1 MTPKTKTILKKILA
15 YVLASIVLLLI
26 YIVMSFILGWVF
38 GWFGGEKAI
47 SWTGPVAGCIVCT
60 ASIIILDIINSRKN
74 GVDRSDE
81 IIKICRRILTTTTIM
96 FCGSLVIEW
105 LIQRFS
111 DEDFSLG
118 LVHWLSF
125 ALAVALFDELVKKH
139 EGKKIQKDENA
150 LVVAAEC
157 EDMQN
162 AEDICRKL
170 ESNGIKAMIVEKD
183 SPVYIKGNGSPV
195 QVQVCRKDQ
204 ENARQLIGNIS

>member
-1 MTPKTKTILKKILA
+1 MKKILA
-15 YVLASIVLLLI
+15 YVLASVVLMLVYVVVSFLFEWLYDLI
-26 YIVMSFILGWVF
+26 
-38 GWFGGEKAI
+38 GEEKV
-47 SWTGPVAGCIVCT
+47 SWRSTVVACT
-60 ASIIILDIINSRKN
+60 FTTAAIIIVDILNSRKK
-74 GVDRSDE
+74 GVDRSDD

-125 ALAVALFDELVKKH
+125 ALAVALFDELIKKNQ
-139 EGKKIQKDENA
+139 EKKTQEDESA

-157 EDMQN
+157 EDMQT
-162 AEDICRKL
+162 AEDLCNKL
-170 ESNGIKAMIVEKD
+170 ESNNIKAMIVEKD

-195 QVQVCRKDQ
+195 QIQVCRKDL
-204 ENARQLIGNIS
+204 EKSKEII

>member
-15 YVLASIVLLLI
+15 YALMSVMLMLVYVVVSFLFDWLFDLI
-26 YIVMSFILGWVF
+26 
-38 GWFGGEKAI
+38 GEEKV
-47 SWTGPVAGCIVCT
+47 SWRSMVVACT
-60 ASIIILDIINSRKN
+60 FTTAAIIIVDILNSRKK
-74 GVDRSDE
+74 GVDRSDD

-125 ALAVALFDELVKKH
+125 ALAVALFDELIKKNQ
-139 EGKKIQKDENA
+139 EKKTQEDENA
-150 LVVAAEC
+150 LVIAAEC
-157 EDMQN
+157 EDMQT
-162 AEDICRKL
+162 AEGICNKL
-170 ESNGIKAMIVEKD
+170 ENNGIKAMIVEKD

-195 QVQVCRKDQ
+195 QIQVCRKDQ
-204 ENARQLIGNIS
+204 EEAYAIIQQ